1 MSEQTHSF
9 ILQICVSLL
18 QLQAKR
24 IYNILL
30 KTHNSLINDHRYNN
44 HSFKEIF
51 IRVVLSTGC
60 SGYKPE
66 PKWETK

>member
-9 ILQICVSLL
+9 ILQIYVSLL

-30 KTHNSLINDHRYNN
+30 KTHNSLINDHRDIIIVQGDFY
-44 HSFKEIF
+44 
-51 IRVVLSTGC
+51 
-60 SGYKPE
+60 
-66 PKWETK
+66 